1 MIGDGGDDRE
11 RERERESALISSIEK
26 RMQLAVEN
34 SQRERERELVR

>member
-1 MIGDGGDDRE
+1 MIGDGGDYRE
-11 RERERESALISSIEK
+11 RERERALISSIDK